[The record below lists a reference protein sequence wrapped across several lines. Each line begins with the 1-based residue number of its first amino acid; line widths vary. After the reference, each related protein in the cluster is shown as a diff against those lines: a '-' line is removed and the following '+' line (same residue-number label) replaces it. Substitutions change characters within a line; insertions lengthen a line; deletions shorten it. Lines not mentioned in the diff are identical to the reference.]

1 MILPLLLFIT
11 SLLTITVMLV
21 QLTGLEAIKASLAAG
36 LTAGLEEIS
45 LEAGKD
51 LSSQIEDRI
60 RQELTA
66 LARDTE
72 ILSEGEVFTPILS
85 SRLLLIPD
93 FSTRK
98 WLLRPKDQFP
108 SNGSLNS
115 SVVALFQSKLS
126 EVYQPWRPEA
136 ESKWPFPSD
145 SVLVILY
152 QENYFTPTLELYFKP
167 ILHPET
173 GIVTGVAVGRLDRFA
188 LKERIVEPFFEKAL
202 SPDLPKRPDGIDP
215 EFVFMSLREPDGTV
229 FYSTS
234 VLTGGSPEVSI
245 PLEKFTRYLAPMELR
260 AGFLWKNSE
269 EIAESIYQR
278 NFWMISGVFCCL
290 LILLVSLYLVNR
302 KADQLDQL
310 KSDFLVNTGHEL
322 KTPLAAIKLAGDS
335 LKLGRVVGRDQI
347 QRSYDIIHQE
357 ANRLE
362 ASINRLMDMGKLQ
375 QGSTVYSLTKH
386 EAGVSWNAWTTRLSE
401 YALLQ
406 GISLQVDSLQGSV
419 LVNMDSSA
427 IEEVLMILL
436 DNAIDHAHSRQPL
449 RLTQQISGNRWV
461 IRLQDQGVGISKQDQ
476 QAIFEPFVR
485 LGDHDIQ
492 KASGHGMGLYIART
506 IMLQHKGRISLD
518 SEVGQGSTFT
528 IELPIIS
535 S

>member
-1 MILPLLLFIT
+1 
-11 SLLTITVMLV
+11 MLV
-21 QLTGLEAIKASLAAG
+21 QLTGLQAIKASLSAG

-51 LSSQIEDRI
+51 LSTQIENRI

-66 LARDTE
+66 LAHDTE
-72 ILSEGEVFTPILS
+72 IVSEESAFTPILS

-93 FSTRK
+93 FSTGK

-108 SNGSLNS
+108 RNGSLNS

-126 EVYQPWRPEA
+126 EVYQPWNQEA
-136 ESKWPFPSD
+136 TAEWPFPSD
-145 SVLVILY
+145 SVLALCY

-167 ILHPET
+167 VLQAET
-173 GIVTGVAVGRLDRFA
+173 GIVAGVAVGRLDRFA
-188 LKERIVEPFFEKAL
+188 MKEKIVEPFFDKAL
-202 SPDLPKRPDGIDP
+202 SPDLPKRSDGIDP

-234 VLTGGSPEVSI
+234 VLAGGDLEVSI
-245 PLEKFTRYLAPMELR
+245 SLEKFTRYLAPMELR

-269 EIAESIYQR
+269 EIAESIYRR
-278 NFWMISGVFCCL
+278 NFWMIVGVFCCL
-290 LILLVSLYLVNR
+290 LLLLAGLFLVNR
-302 KADQLDQL
+302 KADRLDRL

-335 LKLGRVVGRDQI
+335 LKLGRVTGRDQI

-362 ASINRLMDMGKLQ
+362 TSINRLMDVGKLQ
-375 QGSTVYSLTKH
+375 QGKIAYSLTEH
-386 EAGVSWNAWTTRLSE
+386 EASNSWNNWVARLSE
-401 YALLQ
+401 YALLKGIFLEIDSFQ
-406 GISLQVDSLQGSV
+406 GNV

-449 RLTQQISGNRWV
+449 RLRQQVNGNRWV

-476 QAIFEPFVR
+476 QAVFEPFVR

-506 IMLQHKGRISLD
+506 ILLQHKGSISLE
-518 SEVGQGSTFT
+518 SAVGTGSTFS
-528 IELPIIS
+528 IALPIMS